1 MCGGKVMKYS
11 KLFLTIAL
19 ALFATL
25 GTSMAQEKMS
35 MEEYQAQL
43 QEWQEREAQATQ
55 ALEECQAK
63 VSELEGQIES
73 TTADIQTVWSEV
85 YAEMGVEEADID
97 AYRDELKAL
106 DAQVS
111 GLLALSPEELFQ
123 RRDEVE
129 QAEAKLA
136 EMKKN
141 PISALSEMQDL
152 IATIE
157 GKLTQIQNKMPKA
170 VYDEYSV
177 VMGDYLWKISGK
189 PDIYDNPMQ
198 WMRIYSYN
206 TDQIKDPDLIYPEQ
220 ILKVHRQSGED
231 EYLVEKGDYLV
242 KIAGKADVM
251 GDPANWTKIYEKNKD
266 LVGDDP
272 NMIFPHTILVIPQE

>member
-1 MCGGKVMKYS
+1 MKYS
-11 KLFLTIAL
+11 KLLLTIAL

-43 QEWQEREAQATQ
+43 QEWQEREATATQ
-55 ALEECQAK
+55 ALAECESTVAA
-63 VSELEGQIES
+63 LEGKVDSLDAAIE
-73 TTADIQTVWSEV
+73 TVWSEI
-85 YAEMGVEEADID
+85 YAEIGVEKADVD
-97 AYRDELKAL
+97 AYRDELQAL

-123 RRDEVE
+123 RRDEV
-129 QAEAKLA
+129 QAAEEKLA

-157 GKLTQIQNKMPKA
+157 GKLTQIHNKMPKA
-170 VYDEYSV
+170 VYDEYTV

-189 PDIYDNPMQ
+189 ADIYNDPMH

-206 TDQIKDPDLIYPEQ
+206 TDQIDDPDLIYPEQ
-220 ILKVHRQSGED
+220 ILKIHRQSGED

-242 KIAGKADVM
+242 KIAGKADVL

-266 LVGDDP
+266 LVGEDP
-272 NMIFPHTILVIPQE
+272 NMIFPSTILVIPQE